1 MKTIV
6 LHLCRR
12 GANFFFFVK
21 TFGLFRRKI
30 FLNVIF
36 FKYLMRY
43 KIFQAQIIKI
53 SGLATS
59 VSGLTT
65 GVNSLVVRASGPA
78 TESLTLVAGSPALA
92 IKSKTQPP
100 N

>member
-1 MKTIV
+1 MQK
-6 LHLCRR
+6 RSK
-12 GANFFFFVK
+12 FFFVK
-21 TFGLFRRKI
+21 TFGLFRC
-30 FLNVIF
+30 NVKF
-36 FKYLMRY
+36 FKYSIRH
-43 KIFQAQIIKI
+43 KIFQAQITKI

-65 GVNSLVVRASGPA
+65 GVNSLDVRASGPA

-92 IKSKTQPP
+92 IKSTTQPP